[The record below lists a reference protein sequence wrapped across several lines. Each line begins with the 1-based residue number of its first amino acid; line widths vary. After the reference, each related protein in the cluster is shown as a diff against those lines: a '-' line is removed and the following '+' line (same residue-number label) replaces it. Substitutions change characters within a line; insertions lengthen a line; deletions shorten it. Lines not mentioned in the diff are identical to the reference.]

1 MTATNLL
8 QTGEIGAS
16 VPEQGRPFRVYTQ
29 RDLDRI
35 TAIRHLPADQRF
47 AMKVVSTVLPFRVNE
62 YVIERLIDWANVP
75 DDPIFQLTF
84 PQPGMLSPEHYAQVA
99 DLLRRDASSNI
110 GPSTVEAEL
119 DATVA
124 RIREELN
131 PHPAGQRELN
141 TPRLPNGDVVTGLQ
155 HKYRETVLFF
165 PSQGQTCHAYC
176 SFCFRWAQFVGDKEL
191 RIATNEAEGLHAY
204 LRQHRCVTDLLVTGG
219 DPMVMKTRHLETY
232 LEPLLHRDFDHV
244 QTIRLGTKALS
255 FWPYRF
261 VTDPDS
267 DALLALLERLV
278 AAGKHVALMAHFNH
292 WREMDTDICERAIE
306 RIRATGAEVRS
317 QGPLLAH
324 INDDPDAW
332 APLWRQQVRL
342 GVIPYY
348 MFVER
353 DTGAH
358 HHFKV
363 PLVRAWEVYREA
375 IQQVSGLART
385 VRGPSMSAG
394 PGKVEITGVTEV
406 AGEKVFVLRFL
417 QARNPDWV
425 NRPFFAQF
433 DPQATWLDELKPAF
447 GESEFF
453 FEGEYRERWTGLL
466 H

>member
-8 QTGEIGAS
+8 QTGEIGATA
-16 VPEQGRPFRVYTQ
+16 PEQGRPFRVYTQ

-47 AMKVVSTVLPFRVNE
+47 AMKVVSTVLPFRVND

-75 DDPIFQLTF
+75 EDPIFHLTF

-99 DLLRRDASSNI
+99 DLLRRDGGSGADK
-110 GPSTVEAEL
+110 AEL
-119 DATVA
+119 DAVVA
-124 RIREELN
+124 RIRAELN
-131 PHPAGQRELN
+131 PHPDGQRELN

-232 LEPLLHRDFDHV
+232 LEPLLHRDFHHV
-244 QTIRLGTKALS
+244 QVIRLGTKALS

-317 QGPLLAH
+317 QGPLLAQ

-358 HHFKV
+358 HYFKV
-363 PLVRAWEVYREA
+363 PLVRAWEIYREA

-385 VRGPSMSAG
+385 ARGPSMSAG
-394 PGKVEITGVTEV
+394 PGKVEITGVTQV

-433 DPQATWLDELKPAF
+433 DPQATWLDDLKPAF

-453 FEGEYRERWTGLL
+453 FEGEYRERWTGVL